1 MTLEQRRRA
10 VFLQEMGVGEIWVRR
25 NVAPVFESASN
36 PDACLTSEAVSV
48 VDVIS
53 GTEVTEVTQIVE
65 VAEVASTATKP
76 DVPFLFPIPIPSPV
90 SLPPASTHAAWDE
103 SPLVT
108 DPATL
113 PSAAEIAL
121 MDWPQLQAAVSA
133 CRGCDLCQKRNQTV
147 FGSGGRQAKWLFVG
161 EGPGRTEDQQGAPF
175 VGPAG
180 KLLDAMLSAM
190 GLQRDANVYL
200 SNVVKCR
207 SADANSADHAPSPQQ
222 IALCK
227 PYLERQIALLQPT
240 IIVALGKTA
249 ALTLLECSPGT
260 SLSSL
265 RGQLHSVNQTPTVV
279 TYHPAYLL
287 RKPIAK
293 REAWDDLCLAM
304 RTYADQAANSSAE

>member
-1 MTLEQRRRA
+1 MTQEHRRR
-10 VFLQEMGVGEIWVRR
+10 VDFLHEMGVGTIWVRR
-25 NVAPVFESASN
+25 NIAPVFASSST
-36 PDACLTSEAVSV
+36 PEADLVSEVASV
-48 VDVIS
+48 VDIANITETPAPASFAS
-53 GTEVTEVTQIVE
+53 GPESMLQ
-65 VAEVASTATKP
+65 P
-76 DVPFLFPIPIPSPV
+76 PV
-90 SLPPASTHAAWDE
+90 SPSLASADAAWDE

-113 PSAAEIAL
+113 PPAAEVAL
-121 MDWPQLQAAVSA
+121 MDWPQLHAAVSA

-147 FGSGGRQAKWLFVG
+147 FGSGDRHAKWLFVG

-190 GLQRDANVYL
+190 GLQRNANVYL
-200 SNVVKCR
+200 ANVVKCR
-207 SADANSADHAPSPQQ
+207 PTDAHGADHAPTQQQ

-240 IIVALGKTA
+240 VIVALGKTA
-249 ALTLLECSPGT
+249 ALTLLECSSGT

-265 RGQLHSVNQTPTVV
+265 RGQLHSAHQIPTIV

-287 RKPIAK
+287 RMPIAK
-293 REAWDDLCLAM
+293 REAWDDLCLALN
-304 RTYADQAANSSAE
+304 TYANPAADTIAHPSAE

>member
-1 MTLEQRRRA
+1 MTQEHRRRA
-10 VFLQEMGVGEIWVRR
+10 AFLQEMDLGAIWVRR
-25 NVAPVFESASN
+25 NIAPVFEST
-36 PDACLTSEAVSV
+36 PTLDADLAIEATSV
-48 VDVIS
+48 VDIAN
-53 GTEVTEVTQIVE
+53 
-65 VAEVASTATKP
+65 VAETP
-76 DVPFLFPIPIPSPV
+76 DPTSFAPESESMLPAPV
-90 SLPPASTHAAWDE
+90 SPPLASADAAWDE
-103 SPLVT
+103 SPLIT

-113 PSAAEIAL
+113 PTAAEIAL

-147 FGSGGRQAKWLFVG
+147 FGSGDRQAKWLFVG

-190 GLQRDANVYL
+190 GLQRNANVYL
-200 SNVVKCR
+200 ANVVKCR
-207 SADANSADHAPSPQQ
+207 STDAQGADHAPTPQQ

-240 IIVALGKTA
+240 VIVALGKIA

-265 RGQLHSVNQTPTVV
+265 RGQLHSVYQTPTIV

-293 REAWDDLCLAM
+293 REAWDDLCLALN
-304 RTYADQAANSSAE
+304 TYANQDSNQIAHPSAA

>member
-1 MTLEQRRRA
+1 MTQEHRRRA
-10 VFLQEMGVGEIWVRR
+10 AFLQEMDLGAIWVRR
-25 NVAPVFESASN
+25 NVAPVFASAPI
-36 PDACLTSEAVSV
+36 PDAGLMREVISV
-48 VDVIS
+48 VD
-53 GTEVTEVTQIVE
+53 TAN
-65 VAEVASTATKP
+65 VAETPDPASFASEP
-76 DVPFLFPIPIPSPV
+76 ESMLPSPV
-90 SLPPASTHAAWDE
+90 SPSLASADAAWDE
-103 SPLVT
+103 SPLVI

-113 PSAAEIAL
+113 SPAAEVAL
-121 MDWPQLQAAVSA
+121 MDWPQLHAAVSA

-147 FGSGGRQAKWLFVG
+147 FGSGDRHAKWLFVG

-190 GLQRDANVYL
+190 GLQRDTNVYL
-200 SNVVKCR
+200 ANIVKCR
-207 SADANSADHAPSPQQ
+207 PTDAHGADHAPTQQQ

-240 IIVALGKTA
+240 VIVALGKTA
-249 ALTLLECSPGT
+249 ALTLLECSSGT

-265 RGQLHSVNQTPTVV
+265 RGQLHNVNKIPTIV

-293 REAWDDLCLAM
+293 RETWDDLCLALN
-304 RTYADQAANSSAE
+304 TYAHPAADTIAHPSAE

>member
-1 MTLEQRRRA
+1 MTQEHRRRA
-10 VFLQEMGVGEIWVRR
+10 AFLQEMNVGVIWVRR
-25 NVAPVFESASN
+25 NVAPVFESASTT
-36 PDACLTSEAVSV
+36 DAGLASEATSV
-48 VDVIS
+48 VEIAK
-53 GTEVTEVTQIVE
+53 
-65 VAEVASTATKP
+65 VAETPGPASFACESESR
-76 DVPFLFPIPIPSPV
+76 LPSPV
-90 SLPPASTHAAWDE
+90 SPSLASTDAAWDE
-103 SPLVT
+103 SPLIT
-108 DPATL
+108 DPSTL
-113 PSAAEIAL
+113 PSAAEVAL

-133 CRGCDLCQKRNQTV
+133 CRGCDLCQKRNQIV
-147 FGSGGRQAKWLFVG
+147 FGSGDRQAKWLFVG

-190 GLQRDANVYL
+190 GLQRNANVYL
-200 SNVVKCR
+200 TNVVKCR
-207 SADANSADHAPSPQQ
+207 PTDAHGADHAPTSQQ

-240 IIVALGKTA
+240 VIVALGKIA

-265 RGQLHSVNQTPTVV
+265 RGQLHSVHQTPTIV

-293 REAWDDLCLAM
+293 REAWDDLCLALN
-304 RTYADQAANSSAE
+304 TYVEQTAE

>member
-1 MTLEQRRRA
+1 MTQEHRRRA
-10 VFLQEMGVGEIWVRR
+10 SFLQEMDVGAVWVRR
-25 NVAPVFESASN
+25 NIAPVFESTPI
-36 PDACLTSEAVSV
+36 PDADLASEATSV
-48 VDVIS
+48 VDIAN
-53 GTEVTEVTQIVE
+53 
-65 VAEVASTATKP
+65 VAETPDLASFASESESM
-76 DVPFLFPIPIPSPV
+76 LPSPV
-90 SLPPASTHAAWDE
+90 SPFVASADAAWDE
-103 SPLVT
+103 SPLIT

-147 FGSGGRQAKWLFVG
+147 FGSGDRQAKWLFVG
-161 EGPGRTEDQQGAPF
+161 EGPGRTENQQGAPF

-180 KLLDAMLSAM
+180 RLLDAMLSAM
-190 GLQRDANVYL
+190 GLQRNANVYL
-200 SNVVKCR
+200 ANVVKCR
-207 SADANSADHAPSPQQ
+207 PTDAHGADHAPSPQQ

-240 IIVALGKTA
+240 VIVALGKIA

-265 RGQLHSVNQTPTVV
+265 RGQLHRVHQTPTIV
-279 TYHPAYLL
+279 TYHPAHLL

-293 REAWDDLCLAM
+293 REAWDDLCLALN
-304 RTYADQAANSSAE
+304 TYADQTANPSVE